1 MLIDALRYP
10 TRGADSLTVAGIVVA
25 VAVGYRYTAEFVPS
39 IVAVVP
45 GTVTMAGIVL
55 LVGYLSQ
62 VLIDDSQSPP
72 PIDVRSAL
80 GAGIKSLGIAIGY
93 LVVPTVVMVTTVLS
107 FVETGGDASNGVP
120 AVFLISSTAA
130 LFFFLT
136 SAYALPAALAAA
148 TTDGVRAAI
157 DREQVFPALG
167 ELSYA
172 TGLIT
177 GFTLFGIGL
186 IPITTTLG
194 SGDIAGLLSALFGA
208 YLLLVGS
215 RVIHTGYRRATTSK

>member
-10 TRGADSLTVAGIVVA
+10 TRGIASLGVAGMVVA
-25 VAVGYRYTAEFVPS
+25 VAIGYRYTAEFVPS
-39 IVAVVP
+39 IVALVP
-45 GTVTMAGIVL
+45 GVVTLAAIVAL
-55 LVGYLSQ
+55 LGYLSQ
-62 VLIDDSQSPP
+62 VLVDDGQSPP
-72 PIDVRSAL
+72 PFEIGTSFRTGL
-80 GAGIKSLGIAIGY
+80 KSLAIAAAYLTVPGI
-93 LVVPTVVMVTTVLS
+93 VMVTTILS

-130 LFFFLT
+130 LFFVLA
-136 SAYALPAALAAA
+136 SVYALPAALAA
-148 TTDGVRAAI
+148 TTKTGTVRAAF
-157 DREQVFPALG
+157 DQERVFPALG

-172 TGLIT
+172 TGLTT

-186 IPITTTLG
+186 IPVTITLD

-215 RVIHTGYRRATTSK
+215 RVIHTGHRRATGN